1 MDNRRFVEPALASEY
16 KISKIPYRES
26 RHGGTADCCRA
37 FSIFWELLGMKKKGT
52 ILVVDDENG
61 VRESFNMVLKDD
73 YNVLLAGTGQEAMNI
88 FKKKSIDLILLDILL
103 PDIDGIDLLEKLV
116 ETDPH
121 SEIIMVTAVNEVQTA
136 VQAIKLGAYEYVIKP
151 FVVADALTVIRR
163 ALEKQSL
170 VKEVTYLRNELG
182 SYHPFEKMVG
192 KNKKMRKIFEL
203 ISTVARSDGTVLIQG
218 ESGTGKELAARA
230 IHNLS
235 YRKDQPFEVV
245 NCAAIPA
252 TLMESKI
259 FGHNRGAFTGASMTS
274 IGKLELADGG
284 TVFLDDINSLD
295 VNMQAKLLR
304 ILQEKEFERLGSSK
318 VIKIDVRFVAAS
330 NKDINDLISINKFR
344 EDLYYRLNVFPIRLP
359 PLRERKDDIPLLLNH
374 YLELNAGE
382 TGKPPKIFSE
392 KAVKALTAYHWPGNV
407 RELKNL
413 VERLFTIAEGPI
425 IDLDANA
432 PYHLGKKKIKDMPLK
447 KAVSIFERN
456 YISEILE
463 RVDGNRTKAAKILGI
478 HRNTLL
484 AKTSDFGK

>member
-1 MDNRRFVEPALASEY
+1 
-16 KISKIPYRES
+16 
-26 RHGGTADCCRA
+26 
-37 FSIFWELLGMKKKGT
+37 MKKKGT
-52 ILVVDDENG
+52 ILVVDDEKG

-73 YNVLLAGTGQEAMNI
+73 YHVLLAGTGQEAMDI
-88 FKKKSIDLILLDILL
+88 FEKNSIDLILLDILL
-103 PDIDGIDLLEKLV
+103 PDVNGIDLLEKLV
-116 ETDPH
+116 ETDPN

-136 VQAIKLGAYEYVIKP
+136 VQAIKLGAYDYIIKP
-151 FVVADALTVIRR
+151 FAVDAVLTGIRR

-170 VKEVTYLRNELG
+170 VKEVTYLRDELER
-182 SYHPFEKMVG
+182 YHPFEKMVG
-192 KNKKMRKIFEL
+192 KNKRMRKIFEL

-235 YRKDQPFEVV
+235 YRKDQPFVVV

-284 TVFLDDINSLD
+284 TVFLDDIDSLD

-330 NKDINDLISINKFR
+330 NKDIYDLISINKFR
-344 EDLYYRLNVFPIRLP
+344 EDLYYRLNVFPIWLP
-359 PLRERKDDIPLLLNH
+359 SLRERKDDIPLLLNH

-392 KAVKALTAYHWPGNV
+392 KAVKALTAYRWPGNV

-413 VERLFTIAEGPI
+413 VERLFTISEGPI

-432 PYHLGKKKIKDMPLK
+432 PYNWGKKKIKDIPLK
-447 KAVSIFERN
+447 EAVGVFERN
-456 YISEILE
+456 YISEVLE
-463 RVDGNRTKAAKILGI
+463 SVGGNRTKAAKKLGI